1 MLRKYIF
8 ERAEDFQE
16 VNVKYRAAQKLHYS
30 SCMKA
35 SFNMFGKFFCKSSL
49 LLHYINNNKFKSNSF
64 TQTKHKHKLDIKK
77 TDPTPPQKQSS
88 RGLF

>member
-35 SFNMFGKFFCKSSL
+35 SFNMFGKFSASL
-49 LLHYINNNKFKSNSF
+49 VYYYIILIITNSNQTVLHKLSTSYL
-64 TQTKHKHKLDIKK
+64 LDIKK